1 MKKLRYIA
9 IAGALTTATAAM
21 AVPAKRI
28 TFTAT
33 QPDGTTLTLTRAGD
47 EFHKYF
53 VADDGQ
59 IVVGDEIRGYYFAD
73 VEGASGRVIASGVE
87 AADAASR
94 NARQKAY
101 VESVDRAKIGEAMRK
116 APARSRLAPAQSER
130 TLMPKSKANLPAQS
144 GVGLFPSASYPRK
157 GSPKGLII
165 LVQYTDVK
173 FNRLIRCSRLL
184 PAHDKRE
191 RVQGL

>member
-1 MKKLRYIA
+1 M
-9 IAGALTTATAAM
+9 TTATAAM

-73 VEGASGRVIASGVE
+73 VEATSGRVIASGVK

-116 APARSRLAPAQSER
+116 APGRSRLAPALSER

-144 GVGLFPSASYPRK
+144 GVGLFPGASYPRK

-191 RVQGL
+191 GIQGL